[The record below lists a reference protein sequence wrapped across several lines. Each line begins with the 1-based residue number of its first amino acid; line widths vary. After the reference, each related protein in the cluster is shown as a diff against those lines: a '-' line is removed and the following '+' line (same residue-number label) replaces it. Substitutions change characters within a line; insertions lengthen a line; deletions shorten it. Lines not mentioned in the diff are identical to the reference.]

1 MDEKELNITVTHK
14 YFELS
19 SLFMQFFR
27 ENSRGPFKFENRN
40 RGQGQ
45 ILSIVREHGSIS
57 QKELVQ
63 RLDMRPQSASE
74 MIRKLEKK
82 EYITREKSQE
92 DKRVMTIHLTARGK
106 IAAQQSDDF
115 QPVVLDVLTP
125 EEKEQF
131 DHILTKL
138 IHELEPQ
145 VKHKP
150 RNRFGRP

>member
-82 EYITREKSQE
+82 EYITRERSQE

-125 EEKEQF
+125 EEKKQF

-150 RNRFGRP
+150 RNHFGRP